1 MAHVTCPIYQPRHT
15 HNVSFS
21 SPSPTKP
28 FIYHHQLRIHVY
40 LQPCLARLNRHSEPS
55 SLLGEA
61 RPLPLQSKSPL
72 TPTRLFLTESRI
84 STHSKTSPTFHY
96 PRQNRPLLLAT
107 KILRSPR
114 GLRSRAGTV
123 CWFLALRFLAPWH
136 ALPFASPF
144 FRCLRSSP
152 ASSRCCGHWAHY
164 SLSYRLV
171 FCRALLTILFIL
183 HRQRGCHSPL
193 RTLAPLSW
201 RLFSALAS
209 SPRCWLFWLRCCR

>member
-61 RPLPLQSKSPL
+61 RPLLLQSKSPL
-72 TPTRLFLTESRI
+72 TPTRLFFDRVQNLNPFKNQSYVSLPTSEPPATPSNENIEEPSWFTLSRWD
-84 STHSKTSPTFHY
+84 
-96 PRQNRPLLLAT
+96 RLL
-107 KILRSPR
+107 
-114 GLRSRAGTV
+114 
-123 CWFLALRFLAPWH
+123 FLALRFLAPWH

-193 RTLAPLSW
+193 RTSAPLSW